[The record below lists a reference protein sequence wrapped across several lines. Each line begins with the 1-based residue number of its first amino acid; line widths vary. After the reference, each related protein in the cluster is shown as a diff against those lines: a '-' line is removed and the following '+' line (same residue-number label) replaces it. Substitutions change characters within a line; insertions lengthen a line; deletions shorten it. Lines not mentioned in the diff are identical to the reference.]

1 MISEE
6 GTSQG
11 DPLTMA
17 EYALGILPI
26 ITGLQVHSLQVWYTD
41 NATDVGSLEQVKPS
55 GMA

>member
-11 DPLTMA
+11 DPLAMVV
-17 EYALGILPI
+17 YALSILPL
-26 ITGLQVHSLQVWYTD
+26 ITGLQVHSLQVWYAD
-41 NATDVGSLEQVKPS
+41 DATDVGSLEQVKPS